1 MLDTEWDLDSPGDI
15 PAMEVITPVMDMVGI
30 MIPGVDIEDIIQVM
44 EDHTGVDTITDTTM
58 GITTGTMVM
67 LPHIGMA
74 TLTTGTPTDML
85 HRLTPLMEDPR
96 DQTIM
101 IHGTGVAQ
109 VHHSQLPVQHA
120 RMHP

>member
-1 MLDTEWDLDSPGDI
+1 
-15 PAMEVITPVMDMVGI
+15 MEVITPVMDMVGI

-44 EDHTGVDTITDTTM
+44 EDHTGMDTITDTTM

-67 LPHIGMA
+67 LTLIGMA
-74 TLTTGTPTDML
+74 TLITGTHTDML

-101 IHGTGVAQ
+101 IHDTGVAQ
-109 VHHSQLPVQHA
+109 VHHSQLPVLHA